1 MKKYTLLGGV
11 ALAAVTL
18 AVPAQAQSLDV
29 ELGPGITD
37 LLGKYEDG
45 SFANIAVNTAVIDAS
60 VNASADQVAYGG
72 SLSISVSASEASQA
86 ANEAAAENAS
96 SASSSSSTGLLGI
109 SSNAAEQASSSAAS
123 NAASEASSSSFEGT
137 LDITVDP
144 ENISQSVGA
153 VSTSAVGA
161 VNAGDINI
169 VTPETAEFGL
179 EGSATLS
186 SSSAAATNTS
196 AAAAAFYGNLE
207 LDVDYAYQGIPDVT
221 AMNIAYN
228 EAAIN
233 GSVNLD
239 GLGANSIST
248 SALGAAN
255 LGTITVGGPAPA
267 SE

>member
-18 AVPAQAQSLDV
+18 AVPAQAQSLEA
-29 ELGPGITD
+29 ELGTGIID
-37 LLGKYEDG
+37 LLGQYEDG
-45 SFANIAVNTAVIDAS
+45 SFANIAVNTAAIDAS
-60 VNASADQVAYGG
+60 VNATAEQVAYGG
-72 SLSISVSASEASQA
+72 SLSLDVSASEASEA
-86 ANEAAAENAS
+86 ASNAAAENAT
-96 SASSSSSTGLLGI
+96 SASSSSSEDFLGNT
-109 SSNAAEQASSSAAS
+109 SSAAEQSSSSAAS
-123 NAASEASSSSFEGT
+123 NAASEASSSSFAAS
-137 LDITVDP
+137 LDITVEP
-144 ENISQSVGA
+144 ENITASLGD

-186 SSSAAATNTS
+186 SSSAAATTTS
-196 AAAAAFYGNLE
+196 AAATAFYGNLE

-228 EAAIN
+228 EATIN
-233 GSVNLD
+233 GSVNLT
-239 GLGANSIST
+239 GLGADSIST